1 MSKNKTVRNVFFT
14 IFCFFACVSLGYAES
29 CSSKGQV
36 QYKYTASGCSYT
48 TQTRT
53 CCSNGSWSDW
63 DKSCPTVKTCDSAS
77 KPNSV
82 EDYKDCCT
90 RSRTVTCNTSTGLW
104 ETGTWSSGVV
114 AYRLHSICCSG
125 ESGYTQC
132 KASCTWNSIFACLG
146 TANDYLNCTDQFVK
160 ESLSLPRD

>member
-1 MSKNKTVRNVFFT
+1 MLKNKTVRNVFFT
-14 IFCFFACVSLGYAES
+14 IFCLFACVSFGYAES
-29 CSSKGQV
+29 CTIGAK
-36 QYKYTASGCSYT
+36 QYKYMASGCSYT

-63 DKSCPTVKTCDSAS
+63 DKNCPTVKTCDSAS

-82 EDYKDCCT
+82 EDYRDCCT

-104 ETGTWSSGVV
+104 ETGTWSAGVV

-125 ESGYTQC
+125 ASGYTTC
-132 KASCTWNSIFACLG
+132 KASCTWNYKYACG
-146 TANDYLNCTDQFVK
+146 GNADTYRDCTDQFVK
-160 ESLSLPRD
+160 ESLLLPRD